1 MRTVHLD
8 CARMTDREATHDELA
23 RALDFPAWY
32 GRNLDALYD
41 LLTES
46 GPTHL
51 ILDHSQALAAL
62 GSYGQALLNT
72 LRDAAEKNPNLELTI
87 A

>member
-8 CARMTDREATHDELA
+8 CARMTDREAAHDELA

-32 GRNLDALYD
+32 GHNLDALYD

-62 GSYGQALLNT
+62 GSYGPALLNT